1 MDTLVIL
8 SLSFIHLRYVS
19 LILKR
24 SKIVSVSLIM
34 ERRKYISYFCNR
46 PNISSS
52 FLLQLFARSMIT
64 ENWVRLLRKE
74 NKQLVREVT
83 NAADLAQFSMAE

>member
-1 MDTLVIL
+1 MKHRDWAQDLINITFKSQKVIKYPFYYQKEEREKQTTQVCEGTLVIL

-34 ERRKYISYFCNR
+34 ERRKYKISEEMG
-46 PNISSS
+46 
-52 FLLQLFARSMIT
+52 L
-64 ENWVRLLRKE
+64 
-74 NKQLVREVT
+74 
-83 NAADLAQFSMAE
+83 